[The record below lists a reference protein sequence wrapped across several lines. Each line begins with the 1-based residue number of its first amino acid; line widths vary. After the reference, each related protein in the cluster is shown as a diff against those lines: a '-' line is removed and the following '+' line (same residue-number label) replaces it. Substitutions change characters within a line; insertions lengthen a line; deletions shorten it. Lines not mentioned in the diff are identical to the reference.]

1 VSGYPELAI
10 STTLYGLGIVAQ
22 TVAAQRADKKPGTGL
37 GLLARLAKDR
47 LYLLGFAGQVGGFG
61 FAFLARASLP
71 LYLVQAGSSCAVG
84 LATAFG
90 LLVLKWRVRPVEVA
104 VLAVMAAGLVLLA
117 AASEPSV
124 AQDIPVTPGLVLL
137 GVPLLCVVVATR
149 ALQGS
154 NAVAVSVLAG
164 IAFAVVAII
173 SRSVA
178 DEPVLD
184 LLRNPLAWLMIAAAL
199 VGQSCLATA
208 LQRGTA
214 TSSVASMDAITVV
227 LTSVVGLSLLGD
239 RITPGWEWAVGLG
252 ITLVVFGVLALGVPV
267 RGTAPVPEAA
277 G

>member
-1 VSGYPELAI
+1 MSGYPELAI

-22 TVAAQRADKKPGTGL
+22 TIAAQRADKRPGTGL

-90 LLVLKWRVRPVEVA
+90 FLVLKWRVRPLELA
-104 VLAVMAAGLVLLA
+104 VLGVMATGLVLLA
-117 AASEPSV
+117 AASESSV
-124 AQDIPVTPGLVLL
+124 AHDIPTVPGLFLL
-137 GVPLLCVVVATR
+137 GLPLLAVAFTTR
-149 ALQGS
+149 AAQGT
-154 NAVAVSVLAG
+154 NAVVISVLAG
-164 IAFAVVAII
+164 VAFAVVAII

-178 DEPVLD
+178 DESLLD
-184 LLRNPLAWLMIAAAL
+184 MLLHPLTWLMVVAAL

-214 TSSVASMDAITVV
+214 TSSVASMDAITVL
-227 LTSVVGLSLLGD
+227 LTSVIGISLLGD

-252 ITLVVFGVLALGVPV
+252 ISLVVFGVLALGAPV
-267 RGTAPVPEAA
+267 RSATPVVEAA

>member
-1 VSGYPELAI
+1 MPGYLELAI

-22 TVAAQRADKKPGTGL
+22 TIAAQRADTRPGAGL

-90 LLVLKWRVRPVEVA
+90 LLVLKWRVRPLEIA
-104 VLAVMAAGLVLLA
+104 VLVTMAAGLVLLA
-117 AASEPSV
+117 AASESSV
-124 AQDIPVTPGLVLL
+124 AHDIPTVPGLVLL
-137 GVPLLCVVVATR
+137 GLPLLAVVLASR
-149 ALQGS
+149 AVGGR
-154 NAVAVSVLAG
+154 NAVLVSVLAG
-164 IAFAVVAII
+164 TAFAVVAII

-178 DEPVLD
+178 DEAVFD
-184 LLRNPLAWLMIAAAL
+184 MLLHPLTWLMIVAAF
-199 VGQSCLATA
+199 VGQSCLAVA

-214 TSSVASMDAITVV
+214 TSSVASMDATTVV
-227 LTSVVGLSLLGD
+227 LTSVVGVALLGD
-239 RITPGWEWAVGLG
+239 RITPGWEWAVGAG
-252 ITLVVFGVLALGVPV
+252 MALVVAGVLALGFPV
-267 RGTAPVPEAA
+267 RAKAKTAEVA